1 MKNKKALALL
11 FTANAISGFAQ
22 GISML
27 AIPWYF
33 TTEVKDPGSFG
44 TMYAVVTFLTIIWS
58 LYCGTLVDRFPRKNI
73 FLVASLAGGV
83 ILATIAGFGYATGS
97 IPVLLIML
105 VFAATMFNYNLHYPT
120 LYAFGQELTI
130 KENYRKVTSYIEIMG
145 QSTSIISGAIAA
157 ILLSGT
163 QNGVFDLLGI
173 KIYLPV
179 DIPKWQL
186 HDIFLLD
193 AITYFIAVVLIIFI
207 KYARAEALEV
217 DRESIYKRVVSGI
230 KFLKERPMIFLFG
243 NCSYSIFVVLLVE
256 IHLLLPL
263 YVDHHLHKGA
273 DVYASSEIYY
283 ALGALLAG
291 FGTNYLMRLMREV
304 KAIILKM
311 LLTTA
316 VLFLCAFTQS
326 VGIFFAIS
334 FLIGIT
340 NAGTRI
346 LRVTWLFHH
355 IPNNIIGRTG
365 GVFHVINI
373 LLRSVFIALFSIPFF
388 THGSN
393 ITWAY
398 FICGVFVLISALPL
412 IVYRRQMEI

>member
-33 TTEVKDPGSFG
+33 TTELNDPGAFG
-44 TMYAVVTFLTIIWS
+44 TMYAAVTFLTIFWS

-73 FLVASLAGGV
+73 FLVASLSGGI
-83 ILATIAGFGYATGS
+83 ILGAVALCGYLTGS
-97 IPVLLIML
+97 IPVLLVMF
-105 VFAATMFNYNLHYPT
+105 VFAATMFNYNIHYPT
-120 LYAFGQELTI
+120 LYAFGQELTT
-130 KENYRKVTSYIEIMG
+130 KDYYRKVTSYIEIMG
-145 QSTSIISGAIAA
+145 QSTSVLAGAIAA

-163 QNGVFDLLGI
+163 QNGVFDLLGLQI
-173 KIYLPV
+173 HLPL
-179 DIPKWQL
+179 DIPKWNL
-186 HDIFLLD
+186 HDIFMLD
-193 AITYFIAVVLIIFI
+193 AATYFIAFVLILFI
-207 KYARAEALEV
+207 RYTPVEQLEI
-217 DRESIYKRVVSGI
+217 DRDTIYKRVISGI

-243 NCSYSIFVVLLVE
+243 NCSYNIFVILLVE
-256 IHLLLPL
+256 IHLLLPI
-263 YVDHHLHKGA
+263 YVDRHLNEGA

-291 FGTNYLMRLMREV
+291 FGTNYLMRFMNEV
-304 KAIILKM
+304 KAIIAKM
-311 LLTTA
+311 LLTTF
-316 VLFLCAFTQS
+316 VLVLCAFTQS
-326 VGIFFAIS
+326 VGVFFAIS

-355 IPNNIIGRTG
+355 IPNNLIGRTG

-373 LLRSVFIALFSIPFF
+373 LLRSGFIALFSIPFF
-388 THGSN
+388 SQGSN

-412 IVYRRQMEI
+412 IVYRKQMEM

>member
-1 MKNKKALALL
+1 MKNKKALTLL
-11 FTANAISGFAQ
+11 FIANAISGFAQ
-22 GISML
+22 GVSML

-33 TTEVKDPGSFG
+33 TTELNDPGAFG
-44 TMYAVVTFLTIIWS
+44 TMYAGVTFLTIFWS

-73 FLVASLAGGV
+73 FLISSLSGGI
-83 ILATIAGFGYATGS
+83 ILAAVALCGYLTGS
-97 IPVLLIML
+97 IPVLLVML
-105 VFAATMFNYNLHYPT
+105 VFAATMFNYNIHYPT
-120 LYAFGQELTI
+120 LYAFGQELTT
-130 KENYRKVTSYIEIMG
+130 KDYYRKVTSYIEIMG
-145 QSTSIISGAIAA
+145 QSTSVLAGAIAA

-163 QNGVFDLLGI
+163 DNGIFDLLGI
-173 KIYLPV
+173 KIHLGF
-179 DIPKWQL
+179 DIPKWDL

-193 AITYFIAVVLIIFI
+193 ATTYFLAFALILFI
-207 KYARAEALEV
+207 RYTPVEQLEV
-217 DRESIYKRVVSGI
+217 DRESIYKRVIAGI
-230 KFLKERPMIFLFG
+230 KFLKERPMVFIFG
-243 NCSYSIFVVLLVE
+243 NCSYNIFVILLVE

-263 YVDHHLHKGA
+263 YVDRHLHEGA

-291 FGTNYLMRLMREV
+291 FGTNYLMRFMNEV
-304 KAIILKM
+304 KAIIAKM
-311 LLTTA
+311 LLTTF
-316 VLFLCAFTQS
+316 VLVLCAFTQS

-355 IPNNIIGRTG
+355 IPNNLIGRTG

-373 LLRSVFIALFSIPFF
+373 LLRSGFIALFSIPFF
-388 THGSN
+388 AQGSN
-393 ITWAY
+393 VTWAY

-412 IVYRRQMEI
+412 IYYRKSLEM

>member
-33 TTEVKDPGSFG
+33 TTELNDPGAFG
-44 TMYAVVTFLTIIWS
+44 TMYAAVTFLTIFWS

-73 FLVASLAGGV
+73 FLIASLSGGA
-83 ILATIAGFGYATGS
+83 ILLAVALCGYLTGS
-97 IPVLLIML
+97 IPVLLVMF
-105 VFAATMFNYNLHYPT
+105 VFAATMFNYNIHYPT
-120 LYAFGQELTI
+120 LYAFGQELTT
-130 KENYRKVTSYIEIMG
+130 KEYYRKVTSYIEIMG
-145 QSTSIISGAIAA
+145 QSTSVLAGAIAA

-163 QNGVFDLLGI
+163 DNEIFDLLGI
-173 KIYLPV
+173 KIQLGF
-179 DIPKWQL
+179 DIPKWNL

-193 AITYFIAVVLIIFI
+193 ASTYFIAFALILFI
-207 KYARAEALEV
+207 RYTPVEQLEIDRA
-217 DRESIYKRVVSGI
+217 SIYKRVLSGI

-243 NCSYSIFVVLLVE
+243 NCSYNIFVILLVE

-263 YVDHHLHKGA
+263 YVDRHLHEGA

-291 FGTNYLMRLMREV
+291 FGTNYLMRFMNEV
-304 KAIILKM
+304 KAIIAKM
-311 LLTTA
+311 LLTTF
-316 VLFLCAFTQS
+316 VLVLCAFTQS
-326 VGIFFAIS
+326 VGVFFAIS

-355 IPNNIIGRTG
+355 IPNNLIGRTG

-373 LLRSVFIALFSIPFF
+373 LLRSGFIALFSIPFF
-388 THGSN
+388 SQGSN

-412 IVYRRQMEI
+412 IVYRKQMEM

>member
-33 TTEVKDPGSFG
+33 TTELNDPGAFG
-44 TMYAVVTFLTIIWS
+44 TMYAAVTFLTIFWS

-73 FLVASLAGGV
+73 FLVASLSGGV
-83 ILATIAGFGYATGS
+83 ILGAVALCGYLTGS
-97 IPVLLIML
+97 IPVLLVMF
-105 VFAATMFNYNLHYPT
+105 VFAATMFNYNIHYPT
-120 LYAFGQELTI
+120 LYAFGQELTT
-130 KENYRKVTSYIEIMG
+130 KDYYRKVTSYIEIMG
-145 QSTSIISGAIAA
+145 QSTSVLAGAIAA

-163 QNGVFDLLGI
+163 QNGVFDLLGLQI
-173 KIYLPV
+173 HLPL
-179 DIPKWQL
+179 DIPKWNL
-186 HDIFLLD
+186 HDIFMLD
-193 AITYFIAVVLIIFI
+193 AATYFIAFVLILFI
-207 KYARAEALEV
+207 RYTPVEQLEI
-217 DRESIYKRVVSGI
+217 DRDTIYKRVISGI

-243 NCSYSIFVVLLVE
+243 NCSYNIFVILLVE
-256 IHLLLPL
+256 IHLLLPI
-263 YVDHHLHKGA
+263 YVDRHLNEGA

-291 FGTNYLMRLMREV
+291 FGTNYLMRFMNEV
-304 KAIILKM
+304 KAIIAKM
-311 LLTTA
+311 LLTTF
-316 VLFLCAFTQS
+316 VLVLCAFTQS
-326 VGIFFAIS
+326 VGVFFAIS

-355 IPNNIIGRTG
+355 IPNNLIGRTG
-365 GVFHVINI
+365 GVFYVINI
-373 LLRSVFIALFSIPFF
+373 LLRSGFIALFSIPFF
-388 THGSN
+388 SQGSN

-412 IVYRRQMEI
+412 IVYRKEMEM

>member
-33 TTEVKDPGSFG
+33 TTELNDPGAFG
-44 TMYAVVTFLTIIWS
+44 TMYAAVTFLTIFWS

-73 FLVASLAGGV
+73 FLIASLSGGA
-83 ILATIAGFGYATGS
+83 ILLAVALCGYLTGS
-97 IPVLLIML
+97 IPVLLVMF
-105 VFAATMFNYNLHYPT
+105 VFAATMFNYNIHYPT
-120 LYAFGQELTI
+120 LYAFGQELTT

-145 QSTSIISGAIAA
+145 QSTSVLAGAIAA

-163 QNGVFDLLGI
+163 DNGIFDLLGI
-173 KIYLPV
+173 KIHLGF
-179 DIPKWQL
+179 DISKWNL

-193 AITYFIAVVLIIFI
+193 ASTYFIAFALILFI
-207 KYARAEALEV
+207 RYTPVEQLEI
-217 DRESIYKRVVSGI
+217 DRESIYKRVLSGI

-243 NCSYSIFVVLLVE
+243 NCSYNIFVILLVE

-263 YVDHHLHKGA
+263 YVDRHLHEGA

-291 FGTNYLMRLMREV
+291 FGTNYLMRFMNEV
-304 KAIILKM
+304 KAIIAKM
-311 LLTTA
+311 LLTTF
-316 VLFLCAFTQS
+316 VLVLCAFTQS
-326 VGIFFAIS
+326 VGVFFAIS
-334 FLIGIT
+334 FLIGIA

-355 IPNNIIGRTG
+355 IPNNLIGRTG

-373 LLRSVFIALFSIPFF
+373 LLRSGFIALFSIPFF
-388 THGSN
+388 SQGSN

-412 IVYRRQMEI
+412 IVYRKQMEM

>member
-1 MKNKKALALL
+1 MKNQKALTLL
-11 FTANAISGFAQ
+11 FIANAISGFAQ
-22 GISML
+22 GVSML

-33 TTEVKDPGSFG
+33 TTELNDPGAFG
-44 TMYAVVTFLTIIWS
+44 TMYAVVTFLTIFWS

-73 FLVASLAGGV
+73 FLVASLSGGV
-83 ILATIAGFGYATGS
+83 VLAVVALCGYLTGS
-97 IPVLLIML
+97 IPVLLVMM
-105 VFAATMFNYNLHYPT
+105 VFAATMFNYNIHYPT
-120 LYAFGQELTI
+120 LYAFGQELTT
-130 KENYRKVTSYIEIMG
+130 KDYYRKVTSYIEIMG
-145 QSTSIISGAIAA
+145 QSTSVLAGAIAA

-163 QNGVFDLLGI
+163 QNGVFDLLGLQI
-173 KIYLPV
+173 HLPV
-179 DIPKWQL
+179 DIPKWGL
-186 HDIFLLD
+186 HDIFMLD
-193 AITYFIAVVLIIFI
+193 AATYFIAFALILFI
-207 KYARAEALEV
+207 RYTPVEKLEI
-217 DRESIYKRVVSGI
+217 DRESIYRRVLSGI

-243 NCSYSIFVVLLVE
+243 NCSYNIFVILLVE
-256 IHLLLPL
+256 IHLLLPI
-263 YVDHHLHKGA
+263 YVDRHLHEDA

-291 FGTNYLMRLMREV
+291 FGTNYLMRFMNEV
-304 KAIILKM
+304 KAIIAKM
-311 LLTTA
+311 LLTTF
-316 VLFLCAFTQS
+316 VLVLCAFTQN

-373 LLRSVFIALFSIPFF
+373 LLRSGFIALFSIPFF
-388 THGSN
+388 AQGSN

-398 FICGVFVLISALPL
+398 FICGVFVLISVMPL
-412 IVYRRQMEI
+412 IYYRRNLEL

>member
-11 FTANAISGFAQ
+11 FIANAISGFAQ

-33 TTEVKDPGSFG
+33 TTELKDPGAFG
-44 TMYAVVTFLTIIWS
+44 AMYAVVTFLTIFWS

-73 FLVASLAGGV
+73 FLAASLAGGL
-83 ILATIAGFGYATGS
+83 ILLSISFCGYATGN
-97 IPVLLIML
+97 IPVLLVML

-120 LYAFGQELTI
+120 LYAFGQELTT
-130 KENYRKVTSYIEIMG
+130 KENYRKVNSYIEIMG
-145 QSTSIISGAIAA
+145 QSTSVLSGAIAA

-163 QNGVFDLLGI
+163 QNGILNLLGI
-173 KIYLPV
+173 QIHLPL
-179 DIPKWQL
+179 DIAKWNL

-193 AITYFIAVVLIIFI
+193 AITYFIAVALILFI
-207 KYARAEALEV
+207 KYTPVEELEI
-217 DRESIYKRVVSGI
+217 DRESIYKRIASGI
-230 KFLKERPMIFLFG
+230 KFLKDRPMIFLFG
-243 NCSYSIFVVLLVE
+243 NCSYNIFVVLLVE

-291 FGTNYLMRLMREV
+291 FGTNYLMRYMNEV
-304 KAIILKM
+304 RAIIAKM
-311 LLTTA
+311 LVTTF

-373 LLRSVFIALFSIPFF
+373 LFRSGLIVLFSIPFF
-388 THGSN
+388 AQGSN
-393 ITWAY
+393 VTWAY
-398 FICGVFVLISALPL
+398 FICAVFVLVSVLPL
-412 IVYRRQMEI
+412 IIYRKQMEM

>member
-33 TTEVKDPGSFG
+33 TTELKNPGAFG
-44 TMYAVVTFLTIIWS
+44 TMYAVVTFLTIFWS

-73 FLVASLAGGV
+73 FLAASFFGGL
-83 ILATIAGFGYATGS
+83 ILLGISLCGYATGN

-120 LYAFGQELTI
+120 LYAFGQELTT
-130 KENYRKVTSYIEIMG
+130 KENYRKVNSYIEIMG
-145 QSTSIISGAIAA
+145 QSTSVLAGAIAA

-163 QNGVFDLLGI
+163 HNGVFDLLGI
-173 KIYLPV
+173 KIHLPV
-179 DIPKWQL
+179 DIPKWNL

-193 AITYFIAVVLIIFI
+193 AGTYFVGFVLILFI
-207 KYARAEALEV
+207 KYTPVENLEI

-243 NCSYSIFVVLLVE
+243 NCSYNIFVVLLVE

-263 YVDHHLHKGA
+263 YVDRHLHKGA

-291 FGTNYLMRLMREV
+291 FGTNYLMRFMNEV
-304 KAIILKM
+304 RAIIAKM
-311 LLTTA
+311 LLTTF

-373 LLRSVFIALFSIPFF
+373 LLRSGLIALFSIPFF
-388 THGSN
+388 AQGSN

-398 FICGVFVLISALPL
+398 FICGVFVLISVLPL
-412 IVYRRQMEI
+412 VIYRKQMEM

>member
-33 TTEVKDPGSFG
+33 TTELNDPGAFG
-44 TMYAVVTFLTIIWS
+44 TMYAAVTFLTIFWS

-73 FLVASLAGGV
+73 FLIASLSGGA
-83 ILATIAGFGYATGS
+83 ILLAVALCGYLTGS
-97 IPVLLIML
+97 IPVLLVMF
-105 VFAATMFNYNLHYPT
+105 VFAATMFNYNIHYPT
-120 LYAFGQELTI
+120 LYAFGQELTT

-145 QSTSIISGAIAA
+145 QSTSVLAGAIAA

-163 QNGVFDLLGI
+163 DNGIFDLLGI
-173 KIYLPV
+173 NIHLGF
-179 DIPKWQL
+179 DIPKWNL

-193 AITYFIAVVLIIFI
+193 ASTYFIAFALILFI
-207 KYARAEALEV
+207 RYTPVEQLEIDRA
-217 DRESIYKRVVSGI
+217 SIYKRVLSGI

-243 NCSYSIFVVLLVE
+243 NCSYNIFVILLVE

-263 YVDHHLHKGA
+263 YVDRHLHEGA

-291 FGTNYLMRLMREV
+291 FGTNYLMRFMNEV
-304 KAIILKM
+304 KAIIAKM
-311 LLTTA
+311 LLTTF
-316 VLFLCAFTQS
+316 VLVLCAFTQS
-326 VGIFFAIS
+326 VGVFFAIS

-355 IPNNIIGRTG
+355 IPNNLIGRTG

-373 LLRSVFIALFSIPFF
+373 LLRSGFIALFSIPFF
-388 THGSN
+388 SQGSN

-412 IVYRRQMEI
+412 IVYRKQMEM

>member
-33 TTEVKDPGSFG
+33 TTELKDPGSFG
-44 TMYAVVTFLTIIWS
+44 TMYAVVTFLTIFWS

-73 FLVASLAGGV
+73 FLAASFVGGL
-83 ILATIAGFGYATGS
+83 ILLSIAFLGYSTGS
-97 IPVLLIML
+97 IPVLLVMF
-105 VFAATMFNYNLHYPT
+105 VFAATMFNYHLHYPT
-120 LYAFGQELTI
+120 LYAFGQELTT
-130 KENYRKVTSYIEIMG
+130 KESYHKVTSYIEIMG
-145 QSTSIISGAIAA
+145 QSTSVLSGAIAA

-163 QNGVFDLLGI
+163 QNGSLDLLGI
-173 KIYLPV
+173 QIHLPV
-179 DIPKWQL
+179 DIPKWNL

-193 AITYFIAVVLIIFI
+193 AITYFIAVALILFI
-207 KYARAEALEV
+207 RYTPVEDLEI

-243 NCSYSIFVVLLVE
+243 NCSYNIFVVLLVE

-263 YVDHHLHKGA
+263 YVDHHLHRNA

-291 FGTNYLMRLMREV
+291 FGTNYLLRFMNEV
-304 KAIILKM
+304 RAIIAKM
-311 LLTTA
+311 LLTVF
-316 VLFLCAFTQS
+316 VLFLCAFTQN

-373 LLRSVFIALFSIPFF
+373 LFRSGLIALFSIPFF
-388 THGSN
+388 AQGSN
-393 ITWAY
+393 VTWAY
-398 FICGVFVLISALPL
+398 FICGVFVLISVLPL
-412 IVYRRQMEI
+412 IIYRKQMEM